1 MVVCNIFDQDILTNN
16 GSFLTF
22 SQYLEDMTKHNTM
35 AASYKVV
42 PSKYVAMELDFASKD
57 NGDVPTDFQNYFEN
71 ACTRFKNVGGVNW
84 TPEYSKH
91 LFWQMLI
98 DREYIGAVDREV
110 PEIKYVG
117 DINIHSYDLVDG
129 VGYSEIY
136 CHIPNDAQRT
146 LYKAAVTEGAT
157 LQAGNYIEGYNSTTA
172 PGVGGVLASAGG
184 VPPTYQLNEYDFAW
198 ETTKSASLG
207 QSISTDTSFN
217 VDSIVILYDIYT
229 NDELVYEGIPM
240 GIYFTGTIADSTMS
254 NSITKYVSNDSAYGS
269 GTSFGL
275 RICSRYITTG
285 DSLAVSTNVDSNCNS
300 ELTQVLSQIA
310 ISQNKMDEILDK
322 AHISNQNYKDLLA
335 IFKNSKTNVPY
346 IKNIN
351 GVNYWFVN
359 GKMLNRASYNEGED
373 NHECIDL
380 QVSIANNVWDL
391 SEGTSTTTINKEI
404 DWVVKS
410 GDITLH
416 PSKLYLYDG
425 TTTDYVEKD
434 TSLNPLP
441 VSISKPSSSETKAY
455 SVKVE
460 IGGEEIVEDACM
472 YFRYPCY
479 YKVTST
485 PSSCLSGSPSKI
497 LDQNGNIPV
506 NKKFRFT
513 YSNNSTSALSN
524 HICIAYPSEYGELT
538 SIIGSDGQ
546 DYIQSFIKTTG
557 TKTFGSKSVS
567 YNIYY
572 DANRARVTNFSFKIR

>member
-1 MVVCNIFDQDILTNN
+1 MNTIQLTDSNFKINLVV
-16 GSFLTF
+16 
-22 SQYLEDMTKHNTM
+22 
-35 AASYKVV
+35 V
-42 PSKYVAMELDFASKD
+42 
-57 NGDVPTDFQNYFEN
+57 
-71 ACTRFKNVGGVNW
+71 
-84 TPEYSKH
+84 
-91 LFWQMLI
+91 
-98 DREYIGAVDREV
+98 
-110 PEIKYVG
+110 
-117 DINIHSYDLVDG
+117 
-129 VGYSEIY
+129 
-136 CHIPNDAQRT
+136 
-146 LYKAAVTEGAT
+146 
-157 LQAGNYIEGYNSTTA
+157 
-172 PGVGGVLASAGG
+172 
-184 VPPTYQLNEYDFAW
+184 
-198 ETTKSASLG
+198 
-207 QSISTDTSFN
+207 
-217 VDSIVILYDIYT
+217 LYDVLDSQNILHK
-229 NDELVYEGIPM
+229 DIPM
-240 GIYFTGTIADSTMS
+240 GIYITGLFKNGTIQ
-254 NSITKYVSNDSAYGS
+254 NQITKYVSNEDIYNS
-269 GTSFGL
+269 GTSYGL
-275 RICSRYITTG
+275 RICTRFVASGIEDNYIIKEVTCEDNNQADLSR
-285 DSLAVSTNVDSNCNS
+285 
-300 ELTQVLSQIA
+300 VLSQLS

-359 GKMLNRASYNEGED
+359 GKLLNRASYNEGED

-380 QVSIANNVWDL
+380 QVSIADNVWDL
-391 SEGTSTTTINKEI
+391 SESTSTATIYKEI

-425 TTTDYVEKD
+425 TTSDYVEKD
-434 TSLNPLP
+434 ASLNPLP

-485 PSSCLSGSPSKI
+485 PSRCLSESPSKI

-513 YSNNSTSALSN
+513 YSNNGTSALSN